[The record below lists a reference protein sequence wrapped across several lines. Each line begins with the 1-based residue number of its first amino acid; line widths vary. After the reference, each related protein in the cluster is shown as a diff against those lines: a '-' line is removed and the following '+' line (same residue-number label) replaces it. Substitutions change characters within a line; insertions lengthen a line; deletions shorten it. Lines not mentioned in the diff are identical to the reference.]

1 MKIAI
6 LGTRGIP
13 ANYGGFET
21 FAEEC
26 AAGLAARG
34 HDVTV
39 YGRSH
44 YVSRDLRSCRG
55 VQLTVLPT
63 LPWKYADTVVHTLL
77 SVLHAIP
84 RRFDAM
90 LICNAANSIFAWVPR
105 IFGTRVIV
113 NVDGIERLRR
123 KWNWLGRG
131 YYRLSEYLSTVFAD
145 EIVTDARCIEQYYR
159 DTYRARSEFIPYGAS
174 TEMPAGD
181 SALKELGLAPR
192 EYFLYVSRLE
202 PENNAHLLVQAFER
216 VRTPRKLLVVGS
228 APYAREYIRR
238 LRETRDPRIA
248 FPGAIY
254 GVRYRQL
261 MANAL
266 CYVHATE
273 VGGSHPAL
281 IEAMGLASLIV
292 ANATP
297 ENAEVLQDTGI
308 LYSRNDVSDLA
319 ARLQRVNDCPEEFA
333 HLRGLA
339 RQRASSE
346 YSWNSVVDRYE
357 RLFTRLVGQRPHTT
371 GAH

>member
-34 HDVTV
+34 HEVTV

-44 YVSRDLRSCRG
+44 YVPRELRSCRG
-55 VQLTVLPT
+55 VRLTVLPT
-63 LPWKYADTVVHTLL
+63 LPWKYTDTVVHTLL
-77 SVLHAIP
+77 SVFHAAP
-84 RRFDAM
+84 RRFDVI

-105 IFGTRVIV
+105 IFGTRVVV

-123 KWNWLGRG
+123 KWNRLGRA
-131 YYRLSEYLSTVFAD
+131 YYRLSEFLSTLFPN

-159 DTYRARSEFIPYGAS
+159 DAYGARSEFIPYGAS
-174 TEMPAGD
+174 TEIPAGA
-181 SALKELGLAPR
+181 SALEELGLSPR

-202 PENNAHLLVQAFER
+202 PENNAHILVKAFEK
-216 VRTPRKLLVVGS
+216 VNSPRKLVVVGS

-238 LRETRDPRIA
+238 LKETRDPRIL

-254 GVRYRQL
+254 GLRYRQL

-266 CYVHATE
+266 CYVHATD

-281 IEAMGLASLIV
+281 IEAMGLGSVIV
-292 ANATP
+292 ANAAP
-297 ENAEVLQDTGI
+297 ENTEVLGGTGI
-308 LYSRNDVSDLA
+308 LYNRNDVSDLA
-319 ARLQRVNDCPEEFA
+319 ARLQLVNDHPEEFA
-333 HLRGLA
+333 HLRDSA
-339 RQRASSE
+339 RKRAGSD
-346 YSWNSVVDRYE
+346 YSWDSVVDKYE
-357 RLFTRLVGQRPHTT
+357 RLFTRLVGQRPRPA
-371 GAH
+371 GSR